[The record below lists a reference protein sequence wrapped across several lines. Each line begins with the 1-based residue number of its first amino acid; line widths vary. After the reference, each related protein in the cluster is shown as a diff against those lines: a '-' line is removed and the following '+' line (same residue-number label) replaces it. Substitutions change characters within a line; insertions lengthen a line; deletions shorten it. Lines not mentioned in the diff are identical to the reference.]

1 MFQTRMDWICYE
13 HKLKFIFLFLRCTH
27 TFIPKRKNFFFATII
42 TKVLVFVDV
51 DVVAMKMN
59 KSSTT
64 KTRKI
69 MKKKYEVKLMG

>member
-1 MFQTRMDWICYE
+1 MYFP
-13 HKLKFIFLFLRCTH
+13 IFAMHTH
-27 TFIPKRKNFFFATII
+27 TFIPKRKNFFFATVT

-59 KSSTT
+59 KSSTM

-69 MKKKYEVKLMG
+69 MKKNKYEVKLMG